1 VTTILIAD
9 DRREVHAILGSQLQS
24 LGFSVQSA
32 INGQEVV
39 ELAERGS
46 IDLILM
52 DINMPEM
59 DGYEAAEV
67 LKAGEATKSIPI
79 VICTAH
85 PLEGDR
91 EGTIALGCDGYLEKP
106 IDLKKLEALLSTLLN
121 TQMGADVNAVVN
133 TNANSQ
139 GTPPPNK

>member
-1 VTTILIAD
+1 MTTILIAD
-9 DRREVHAILGSQLQS
+9 DRREIHAILGSQLQS
-24 LGFSVQSA
+24 LGFSVESA
-32 INGQEVV
+32 TNGQQVL
-39 ELAERGS
+39 ELAARNS

-91 EGTIALGCDGYLEKP
+91 EGTLALGCDGYLEKP
-106 IDLKKLEALLSTLLN
+106 IDMKKLVKLLGELLD
-121 TQMGADVNAVVN
+121 TQLENDANADVNAQP
-133 TNANSQ
+133 NSPNL
-139 GTPPPNK
+139 PPPSK